1 MSKAITTNYQEL
13 EEPIISTCSEC
24 ESCEMIIDPTRGEKI
39 CANCGLVFE
48 EKIIDPKQDWR
59 AYNSE
64 EEGDRARSG
73 SPANPMIADFGL
85 RTHFSNINYDANG
98 TRLSSEKRF
107 EFTRLS
113 RLDNRS
119 RQGEIRNLRIAL
131 KELQRIKS
139 QLELPEGVGQSA
151 SLIYRRALKHD
162 LVRGRSIDG
171 IIAASVYLACRTS
184 NIPMT
189 LKDIQPACINIS
201 PKELGRS
208 VRILLRDLKLKPA
221 NNNFISLVHR
231 LAEQLNLNMEARKLA
246 VEIVIKAKNAGIT
259 VGKNPMSV
267 SAAALYIAGVQTGQ
281 RRTQLDMA
289 ATAKTTPVTI
299 RNRFKELTEVLNLEP
314 IKIKRGPATDI
325 CKN

>member
-1 MSKAITTNYQEL
+1 MSKSIVQQKLHNFDD
-13 EEPIISTCSEC
+13 PIVSVCSEC
-24 ESCEMIIDPTRGEKI
+24 DSVDTILDPTRGEKV

-48 EKIIDPKQDWR
+48 DKIIDQGQDWR
-59 AYNSE
+59 AYNSQE
-64 EEGDRARSG
+64 HGDRARSG
-73 SPANPMIADFGL
+73 SPANSMIADYGL
-85 RTHFSNINYDANG
+85 RTHFSNISYDANG
-98 TRLSSEKRF
+98 SRLSSEKRF

-151 SLIYRRALKHD
+151 SLIYRKALKQD

-221 NNNFISLVHR
+221 NSNFISLVYR
-231 LAEQLNLNMEARKLA
+231 LAEQLDLNMDARTLA
-246 VEIVIKAKNAGIT
+246 VEIILKAKTAGIT
-259 VGKNPMSV
+259 VGKNPMSIA
-267 SAAALYIAGVQTGQ
+267 AAALYIAGVQTGQ
-281 RRTQLDMA
+281 RKTQLDMA
-289 ATAKTTPVTI
+289 AASKTTPVTI
-299 RNRFKELTEVLNLEP
+299 RNRFKELTEVLKLEP
-314 IKIKRGPATDI
+314 IKIKRGPAT
-325 CKN
+325 KN